1 VAAPLSRRLIFLCG
15 FVPAVLATTVA
26 LGRPTLFAELDS
38 ASYDTLLR
46 WSQPKT
52 PDRRI
57 VIVDID
63 EKSLSTIGQ
72 WPWRR
77 DVIGQLITKLRDM
90 GAATVAL
97 DIVFSEPDRYQAA
110 IPIGDPTNPRDISGT
125 PDELLAHDLRG
136 GQVILGDAATF
147 EPGASTAGRCSL
159 VPLNLATLHS
169 QEPDEDRPF
178 FEATSAVC
186 NLPMLM
192 QPAVRSGFMNAAP
205 DADGI
210 LRRAPLLI
218 ELEGHVYPSLA
229 TAAVLAATK
238 VRDTTLWVSTIN
250 SSLLML
256 DDAIVPIDGRSNLL
270 LRYRG
275 KKRTFP
281 YLSAADVFSGGL
293 PDAAV
298 RDKIVFVGT
307 TALGQREVVATPLDT
322 LFVGVEVQATIA
334 DNLLQ
339 QDFLHRPVG
348 GSTFESLAT
357 LVAGLIVTAIV
368 TWLGLVSGG
377 ATGVLMLIALW
388 GAAAHALE
396 TQGLF
401 LSPLF
406 PTASI
411 VISFAAMTV
420 AKFGVERRRA
430 ETAIKQIDSAVQL
443 AEEAG
448 QQKSN
453 AQRLMIESLLSLTE
467 TRDTET
473 GKHSRRTSQYA
484 KLLATELSKNP
495 LFEGYLTAER
505 IELLASLAPLHD
517 IGKVGVPDA
526 VLNKPGALTPE
537 ELAEMRR
544 HPIYGRDVI
553 VRAEQEAGVIDD
565 TILAMAKEIVYT
577 HHEKWDGTGYPN
589 GLKGVDIPVPG
600 RVMALVDVYDACTTR
615 SLYRQPMSHEQVIT
629 FISAGRGT
637 HFDPAVVDAFLN
649 VAPVLL
655 IVSQE
660 GDLRR

>member
-1 VAAPLSRRLIFLCG
+1 MAAPLSRRLIFLCG
-15 FVPAVLATTVA
+15 FVPAVLATAIA
-26 LGRPTLFAELDS
+26 LTRPAALTPLDS

-46 WSQPKT
+46 WSRWKT
-52 PDRRI
+52 PDDRI
-57 VIVDID
+57 VIVDVD
-63 EKSLSTIGQ
+63 EKSLSDIGQ

-77 DVIGQLITKLRDM
+77 DIVGQLITKLRDM
-90 GAATVAL
+90 GATVVAL
-97 DIVFSEPDRYQAA
+97 DIVFSEPDRYQSA
-110 IPIGDPTNPRDISGT
+110 IPIGDPTNPRAISGT
-125 PDELLAHDLRG
+125 PDELLAHDLRDG
-136 GQVILGDAATF
+136 KVILGDAATF
-147 EPGASTAGRCSL
+147 EPGGSTGGRCNL
-159 VPLNLATLHS
+159 VPLNLAMLHS
-169 QEPDEDRPF
+169 QDPDEDQPF

-192 QPAVRSGFMNAAP
+192 QPGVRSGFMNAAP

-229 TAAVLAATK
+229 TAAVLAATN
-238 VRDTTLWVSTIN
+238 VRDIALWISTIN

-256 DDAIVPIDGRSNLL
+256 DDGIVPIDGRSNML

-281 YLSAADVFSGGL
+281 YLSAADVLNGHI
-293 PDAAV
+293 PETAV

-348 GSTFESLAT
+348 GSTFESLSA
-357 LVAGLIVTAIV
+357 LVAGLIVTAV
-368 TWLGLVSGG
+368 LTWMGLVSGG
-377 ATGVLMLIALW
+377 AAGALTLIILW
-388 GAAAHALE
+388 AGAASLLE
-396 TQGLF
+396 KQGLF
-401 LSPLF
+401 LSPLL
-406 PTASI
+406 PSI
-411 VISFAAMTV
+411 SVLLSLATMTI
-420 AKFGVERRRA
+420 AKFGIERSRA

-448 QQKSN
+448 HQKSN

-484 KLLATELSKNP
+484 RVLAIELSKHP
-495 LFEGYLTAER
+495 SFENYLTSDR

-526 VLNKPGALTPE
+526 VLNKPGALTPD

-553 VRAEQEAGVIDD
+553 VRAEKEAGVTDD
-565 TILAMAKEIVYT
+565 NILAMAKEIVYT

-589 GLKGVDIPVPG
+589 GLKGSDIPVPG

-615 SLYRQPMSHEQVIT
+615 SLYRQPMSHDQVIN
-629 FISAGRGT
+629 FITAGRGT
-637 HFDPAVVDAFLN
+637 HFDPAVVDAFLS

>member
-1 VAAPLSRRLIFLCG
+1 M
-15 FVPAVLATTVA
+15 VPAVLATAVA
-26 LGRPTLFAELDS
+26 LARPALFTPLDS

-46 WSQPKT
+46 WSRWKA
-52 PDRRI
+52 PDDRI

-63 EKSLSTIGQ
+63 EKSLSEVGQ

-77 DVIGQLITKLRDM
+77 DVMGELITKLRNK
-90 GAATVAL
+90 GATIVAL
-97 DIVFSEPDRYQAA
+97 DIVFSEPDRYQSV
-110 IPIGDPTNPRDISGT
+110 IPIGDPSNPRGISGT
-125 PDELLAHDLRG
+125 PDELLAHDLRAG
-136 GQVILGDAATF
+136 KVILGYAATF
-147 EPGASTAGRCSL
+147 EPGASTGGRCSL
-159 VPLNLATLHS
+159 DPLNLATLHS
-169 QEPDEDRPF
+169 QDPDEEEPF

-192 QPAVRSGFMNAAP
+192 QPGVKSGFMNAAP

-229 TAAVLAATK
+229 TAAVLTATN
-238 VRDTTLWVSTIN
+238 VRDTALWISTIN

-256 DDAIVPIDGRSNLL
+256 DDGIVPIDGKSNLL

-281 YLSAADVFSGGL
+281 YVSAADVFNGNVS
-293 PDAAV
+293 DSAI

-307 TALGQREVVATPLDT
+307 TALGTREVVATPLDT

-348 GSTFESLAT
+348 GSTFESLLA
-357 LVAGLIVTAIV
+357 LLAGLIVTVVV
-368 TWLGLVSGG
+368 TWIGLGSGG
-377 ATGVLMLIALW
+377 AAGALVLAMLWIGTARL
-388 GAAAHALE
+388 LE
-396 TQGLF
+396 TRGLF

-406 PTASI
+406 PSAS
-411 VISFAAMTV
+411 VVLSFATMTI
-420 AKFGVERRRA
+420 AKFSVERRRA
-430 ETAIKQIDSAVQL
+430 ETAIMQIDSAVQL

-448 QQKSN
+448 HQKSN
-453 AQRLMIESLLSLTE
+453 AQRLMIETLLSLTE

-484 KLLATELSKNP
+484 RVLATELSKHP
-495 LFEGYLTAER
+495 SFEKYLTGDR
-505 IELLASLAPLHD
+505 IDLLARLAPLHD

-553 VRAEQEAGVIDD
+553 VRAEKEAGIIDD

-589 GLKGVDIPVPG
+589 GLKGADIPVPG

-615 SLYRQPMSHEQVIT
+615 SLYRQPMSHDQVIS

>member
-1 VAAPLSRRLIFLCG
+1 MPAPLSRRLIFLCG
-15 FVPAVLATTVA
+15 LVPTVLATAIA
-26 LGRPTLFAELDS
+26 LARPASFTPLES

-46 WSQPKT
+46 WSRWKA
-52 PDRRI
+52 PDDRI
-57 VIVDID
+57 VIVDVD
-63 EKSLSTIGQ
+63 EKSLLAVGQ

-77 DVIGQLITKLRDM
+77 DVVGQLITKLRDQ
-90 GAATVAL
+90 GAAIVAL
-97 DIVFSEPDRYQAA
+97 DIVFSEPDRYQSV
-110 IPIGDPTNPRDISGT
+110 IPIGDPSNPRRISGT
-125 PDELLAHDLRG
+125 PDELLAHDLRAG
-136 GQVILGDAATF
+136 KVILGYAATF
-147 EPGASTAGRCSL
+147 EPGASTGGRCNL
-159 VPLNLATLHS
+159 DPLNLATLHS
-169 QEPDEDRPF
+169 QDPEEDEPF

-192 QPAVRSGFMNAAP
+192 QPGVRSGFMNAAP

-229 TAAVLAATK
+229 TAAVLAATH
-238 VRDTTLWVSTIN
+238 VRDTALWISTIN

-256 DDAIVPIDGRSNLL
+256 DDGIVPVDGKSNLL

-275 KKRTFP
+275 KKRTFN
-281 YLSAADVFSGGL
+281 YLSAADVFDGQV

-307 TALGQREVVATPLDT
+307 TALGTREVVATPLDT

-339 QDFLHRPVG
+339 KDFLHRPVG
-348 GSTFESLAT
+348 GSTFESAAALT
-357 LVAGLIVTAIV
+357 SGLIVTAVV
-368 TWLGLVSGG
+368 TWIGLGSGGFAGLVTLIGLWGG
-377 ATGVLMLIALW
+377 AAWL
-388 GAAAHALE
+388 LE

-406 PTASI
+406 PSAS
-411 VISFAAMTV
+411 VLMAFATMTI

-430 ETAIKQIDSAVQL
+430 ETALKQVDSAVQL

-448 QQKSN
+448 HQKSN
-453 AQRLMIESLLSLTE
+453 AQRLMIETLLSLTE

-484 KLLATELSKNP
+484 KLLAIELSKNP
-495 LFEGYLTAER
+495 SFEDYLTAER
-505 IELLASLAPLHD
+505 IDLLASLAPLHD

-526 VLNKPGALTPE
+526 VLNKPGALTAE

-544 HPIYGRDVI
+544 HPIYGREVI
-553 VRAEQEAGVIDD
+553 ERAEKEAGIIDD
-565 TILAMAKEIVYT
+565 AILAMAKEIVYT

-589 GLKGVDIPVPG
+589 GLKENDIPVPG

-615 SLYRQPMSHEQVIT
+615 TLYRPPMSHDQVIS